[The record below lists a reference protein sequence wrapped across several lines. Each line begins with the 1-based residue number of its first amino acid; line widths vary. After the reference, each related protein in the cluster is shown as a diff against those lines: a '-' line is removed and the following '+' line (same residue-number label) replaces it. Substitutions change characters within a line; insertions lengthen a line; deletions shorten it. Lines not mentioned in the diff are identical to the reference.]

1 MKVLDFILAA
11 LCIAFLVV
19 SYFVDSPEMKT
30 VFTVF
35 ATICAVT
42 IGTRAGVRMKDKD
55 K

>member
-1 MKVLDFILAA
+1 MKVLDYLLIV

-30 VFTVF
+30 VLVVF

-42 IGTRAGVRMKDKD
+42 LGTRAGVRMKNKD

>member
-1 MKVLDFILAA
+1 MKVLDFILVA

-19 SYFVDSPEMKT
+19 SYFVGSPEMKT
-30 VFTVF
+30 VFVVF

-42 IGTRAGVRMKDKD
+42 LGTRAGVRMKNKD

>member
-19 SYFVDSPEMKT
+19 SYFVDSTEMKT
-30 VFTVF
+30 VFVVF

-42 IGTRAGVRMKDKD
+42 LGTRAGVRMKNKD

>member
-1 MKVLDFILAA
+1 MKVLDFILAS
-11 LCIAFLVV
+11 LCIACLVV
-19 SYFVDSPEMKT
+19 SYFVESPEMKT

-42 IGTRAGVRMKDKD
+42 IGTRAGMRMKNKD